1 MNNFRTK
8 DSRVLIVSFRY
19 FGDALLCS
27 SLAERIKQM
36 SSSTEVTFL
45 CYSRI
50 APILKNIKSIDS
62 IITVDENASLLCQL
76 SSIIK
81 YVGKFDLALVT
92 QLSTRAVVFGRI
104 LARHT
109 VGFEPGMSKRNWWK
123 RYLFSHVATENTDVQ
138 PQILKFNELLDVVG
152 YPKPDF
158 LKVGLPSEDLP
169 DFAKIRDPYFVIH
182 PTPQKMDRR
191 MPIEKWRNLIKHFL
205 DKGYAIAI
213 TGSGIS
219 SEIAYVNDIIS
230 PFKGKIY
237 NLAGRLSWGQTAN
250 VIKGAEFYIGI
261 DTGTTHL
268 AAATGVLTYAI
279 FGPTPISGWGPW
291 GLGQVKPYES
301 FAGVSVQKRGNVTVL
316 GYRPFDFCSSG
327 CDSCRRSH
335 SSALCFSK
343 VDVDSLID
351 LIEKDLDKQNNNVDK
366 TRIFQHVKDL

>member
-1 MNNFRTK
+1 MINIFPKN
-8 DSRVLIVSFRY
+8 SRVLIVSFRY

-27 SLAERIKQM
+27 SLAERIKEQ
-36 SSSTEVTFL
+36 SRSTKVTFL

-62 IITVDENASLLCQL
+62 VITVDENASLLYQL

-104 LARHT
+104 LAKHT
-109 VGFEPGMSKRNWWK
+109 AGFEPGTSKRNWWK
-123 RYLFSHVATENTDVQ
+123 RYLFSHVATENSDVQ

-152 YPKPDF
+152 YPKPDY
-158 LKVGLPSEDLP
+158 LRVGLPYEDLP
-169 DFAKIRDPYFVIH
+169 DFAKIGFPYLVIH

-191 MPIEKWRNLIKHFL
+191 IPIEKWRSLIKYFL

-219 SEIAYVNDIIS
+219 SEVSYINEIIS
-230 PFKGKIY
+230 PFREIIY
-237 NLAGRLSWGQTAN
+237 NFAGKLAWGQTAN
-250 VIKGAEFYIGI
+250 LIKSAQFYIGI

-291 GLGQVKPYES
+291 GLGQDKPYEVLE
-301 FAGVSVQKRGNVTVL
+301 GISVQKRGNVTVL
-316 GYRPFDFCSSG
+316 GYRPFDFCSRG
-327 CDSCRRSH
+327 CESCRRSH

-343 VDVDSLID
+343 VDVDALID
-351 LIEKDLDKQNNNVDK
+351 MIEKDLNKQNNNS
-366 TRIFQHVKDL
+366 